1 MEMIKY
7 ITFLLLLSSCTN
19 IKDKPITFSGNTSYI
34 KNETESMNSK
44 LKLEYRHKLYEP
56 KNKKWESHI
65 TGTVVTDY
73 DHFNNQMKNNTFTT
87 LGFEF

>member
-1 MEMIKY
+1 MKKILWVLS
-7 ITFLLLLSSCTN
+7 ILLVSCAN
-19 IKDKPITFSGNTSYI
+19 KPIKFSGETNYT
-34 KNETESMNSK
+34 KDETESMNSK

-73 DHFNNQMKNNTFTT
+73 DHFNNQIKNNAFTT
-87 LGFEF
+87 IGFEF

>member
-1 MEMIKY
+1 MKKILWV
-7 ITFLLLLSSCTN
+7 LLILLTSCVNKPVKLSGETN
-19 IKDKPITFSGNTSYI
+19 YI
-34 KNETESMNSK
+34 KNETESMNTK

-73 DHFNNQMKNNTFTT
+73 DHFNNQIKNNTFTT
-87 LGFEF
+87 IGFEF